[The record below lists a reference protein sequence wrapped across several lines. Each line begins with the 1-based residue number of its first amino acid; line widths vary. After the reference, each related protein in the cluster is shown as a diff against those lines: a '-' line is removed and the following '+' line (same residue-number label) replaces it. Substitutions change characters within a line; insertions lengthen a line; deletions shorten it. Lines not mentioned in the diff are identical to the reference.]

1 MSRIRSMTT
10 FSQEDLYC
18 VLKRCEENLEDAY
31 QESLNKEL
39 WAASCQAKLACT
51 YLMYEI
57 QKEKNNHQIH

>member
-1 MSRIRSMTT
+1 MTT

-39 WAASCQAKLACT
+39 WAESVCKP
-51 YLMYEI
+51 
-57 QKEKNNHQIH
+57 